1 MRVALPG
8 YKHFVRQTE
17 LAGIVPVPLS
27 SQMACPYYSD
37 FAGRVVIVREMANPQ
52 PRSAGVTAAA
62 TFAIL
67 ICASAFF
74 FWGYVLLKL
83 VNTPVDDAGN
93 HIYQLRPMLVLGV
106 ALIPPSLIALGIRT
120 AIGLFQLRSW
130 ARLATMI
137 WAALS
142 LVVSLGIVALRPFET
157 FFISDRFIGPVESL
171 KQLIVI
177 AFLTLLLPASVWW
190 LFLFRMKSVKAQFL
204 AAETED

>member
-1 MRVALPG
+1 
-8 YKHFVRQTE
+8 
-17 LAGIVPVPLS
+17 VPVPLS
-27 SQMACPYYSD
+27 SRIGRSYYSE
-37 FAGRVVIVREMANPQ
+37 FACRVVIVREMANPQ

-83 VNTPVDDAGN
+83 VNTPVDDAGK
-93 HIYQLRPMLVLGV
+93 HIYELRPILVLGV
-106 ALIPPSLIALGIRT
+106 ALVPPSLIALGVRT

-130 ARLATMI
+130 ARLAAMS
-137 WAALS
+137 WASIALVLTLS
-142 LVVSLGIVALRPFET
+142 IVALRPFET
-157 FFISDRFIGPVESL
+157 FFISDRFVAPVESL

-190 LFLFRMKSVKAQFL
+190 LFLFRMKSVKAQF
-204 AAETED
+204 ATREAGE